1 MQQPRLDLAGLALMW
16 LLGIDDCRDVDAV
29 VDKFVGHVSHV
40 VNVEVRR
47 LMSSI
52 HVRFEV
58 RPDQYFGNCMRN
70 FEEDVAAC
78 VGRCGP
84 ECVDKCRREV
94 EQQCR
99 RYVKT
104 AAEMT
109 LVNTVS
115 QFMSLLSACGIRY
128 VGHIGTTALV
138 IVFRR

>member
-1 MQQPRLDLAGLALMW
+1 MQKTKLDIAGLLLAW
-16 LLGIDDCRDVDAV
+16 LLGIDDCRNVEAV

-58 RPDQYFGNCMRN
+58 RPDQYLSNCMKN

-84 ECVDKCRREV
+84 
-94 EQQCR
+94 
-99 RYVKT
+99 
-104 AAEMT
+104 
-109 LVNTVS
+109 
-115 QFMSLLSACGIRY
+115 
-128 VGHIGTTALV
+128 
-138 IVFRR
+138 